1 MAANAENTWEYQH
14 SGSLTPLFSFILQM
28 CLRIP
33 RSWCAPCCCVALT
46 VNALTKSTHTWTRQA
61 QDVAPLASD
70 HRVCKSSVGNLGIM
84 VAGRYLVH
92 NTLIYICTNYIGLHC
107 PHTSE
112 SQSWK
117 LPQSWYWRT
126 CLQLTWNFAR
136 CYLKPSVQEDIV
148 NLGAVMLSFSD

>member
-1 MAANAENTWEYQH
+1 
-14 SGSLTPLFSFILQM
+14 M

-92 NTLIYICTNYIGLHC
+92 NTLIYICTTYIDLVAA
-107 PHTSE
+107 
-112 SQSWK
+112 K
-117 LPQSWYWRT
+117 LVLAHVP
-126 CLQLTWNFAR
+126 AA
-136 CYLKPSVQEDIV
+136 YLKFCPLLPET
-148 NLGAVMLSFSD
+148 LGAGRHCTH